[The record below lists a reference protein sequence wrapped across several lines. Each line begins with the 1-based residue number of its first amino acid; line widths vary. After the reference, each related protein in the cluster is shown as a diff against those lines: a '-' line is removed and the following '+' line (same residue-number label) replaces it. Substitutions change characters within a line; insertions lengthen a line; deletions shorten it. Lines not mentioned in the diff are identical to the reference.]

1 MSVVIAKR
9 LRTLSRQAGRMAGDA
24 HNPDNKRM
32 LAKIARELLQIA
44 EQLERDARD

>member
-1 MSVVIAKR
+1 MSIVIAKR
-9 LRTLSRQAGRMAGDA
+9 LRALSHQADRMAEHA

-32 LAKIARELLQIA
+32 LAKIARELLQMA